1 MAGEKPEPQ
10 EFSGF
15 SGSFALIGRK
25 LVTTSRQNSLIMAE
39 KVIFFDIDGTLL
51 NTGGA
56 GQRAMERALN
66 EEFRIEFPFQGVLTA
81 GRTDRGIT
89 EEILERHS
97 FDNTPEN
104 RTRFRDAYLDQLPGS
119 LQDSPGLLLPRIR
132 ELLEQLATHSHV
144 TLSLLTGNYAE
155 GAWIKL
161 RHYELDHFFQFGG
174 FGDHNAH
181 RNDVAQA
188 AIAAA
193 SAQLNR
199 TVDGADAMVIGD
211 TPADIQCAHAIGA
224 KCVAV
229 ATGVYSSSELEPH
242 NPDHLFEDFADTDQV
257 VNRILAVL

>member
-1 MAGEKPEPQ
+1 
-10 EFSGF
+10 
-15 SGSFALIGRK
+15 
-25 LVTTSRQNSLIMAE
+25 MAE

-51 NTGGA
+51 STGGA

-66 EEFRIEFPFQGVLTA
+66 EEFRIEFPFEGVLTA

-89 EEILERHS
+89 DEILERYS

-104 RTRFRDAYLDQLPGS
+104 RTRFREAYLDQLPRS
-119 LQDSPGLLLPRIR
+119 LHDSPGLLLPKIR
-132 ELLEQLATHSHV
+132 ELLEQLAIHSHV

-174 FGDHNAH
+174 FGDNDAH

-193 SAQLNR
+193 SAQFNR
-199 TVDGADAMVIGD
+199 TVDGAETMVIGD

-229 ATGVYSSSELEPH
+229 ATGVYSSSELQPYH
-242 NPDHLFEDFADTDQV
+242 PDYLFEDFADTDQV
-257 VNRILAVL
+257 VDRILAVL